1 MTGPYPCLRFVNAVR
16 LRRMAKAQDTQ
27 TPQRGEDDR
36 RTPTNPADDPA
47 PRSPAP
53 DDEAV
58 RKGQENLDS
67 VTTK

>member
-1 MTGPYPCLRFVNAVR
+1 MFALRHRGETEA
-16 LRRMAKAQDTQ
+16 MAQNDNQ
-27 TPQRGEDDR
+27 NPQRGEDER
-36 RTPTNPADDPA
+36 RTNTNPADNPA